1 MLGFKRKRTR
11 NIPSETTNNNNSINT
26 GTTTMNANNFINF
39 YTSDMM
45 DDLILDDQGRLNI
58 NNNENAILD
67 AGDEEE
73 DEEEDD
79 DLMIFQQH
87 PQLLSQDSSR
97 YKKQRT
103 VSLPQLPHSRLSY
116 TYYLNSN
123 NSNIANS
130 TANINDSSY
139 THHNSVLGDISSHLH
154 FSNNGSISGSSH
166 RNNNSISSAGSMLI
180 TPPIRV
186 QNDDELL
193 HLTGSSSKTLEGNR
207 GVQLKVAHSVSPM
220 TVPSNGMNSNYSGFK
235 QNFKRLLPNSNS
247 HDNDLS
253 QNGMA
258 RRGSGGSTNGNYLDR
273 GRGSVK
279 HVLDNVPN
287 DYFKTD
293 KDGHYIYQENDVFG
307 SNGQFI
313 VRELLGQG
321 TFGKVLKCIDTC
333 SPNNK
338 YVAVKVIRAVDRY
351 REAAKTELR
360 VLSTILEND
369 PSGQFQCLLLRDC
382 FDYKNHI
389 CLVTDLYGRS
399 VYDFMCSNGIA
410 RFPGSH
416 LQAIARQLIRSVCFL
431 HDMGIIHTDLKP
443 ENILLVDESYV
454 EYDLPQHVIDSMSN
468 RRRLASKGKRK
479 ILTNPEIKIIDFGSA
494 VFHKEYHPP
503 VISTRHYRAPEI
515 VLGLGWSFP
524 CDIWSIACVLI
535 ELVIG
540 ESLYPIHENL
550 EHMAMMQRI
559 NGTPF
564 PTKLIDKMFYKVR
577 HKLGNL
583 PSDLNTTVVRHFNRQ
598 SLTLQWP
605 EKNKRGEIV
614 TTEKSMKRVMESCD
628 RLDIYVSRVLKQ
640 DFGERL
646 SINWN
651 LFPEKNWSLISS
663 KILWRDDDDISSFD
677 NSRLF
682 PPPYKLDKESF
693 LFWYWFVD
701 LCRKM
706 FEFDPTKRIT
716 ARNAMD
722 HEWFNLGI
730 FDEGIANFVN
740 SRTAYRNSI

>member
-11 NIPSETTNNNNSINT
+11 NIPSEAAHNSNT
-26 GTTTMNANNFINF
+26 ASTAMDAHANNFINF

-45 DDLILDDQGRLNI
+45 DDLILDDHQKYTI
-58 NNNENAILD
+58 PNNENAILD
-67 AGDEEE
+67 
-73 DEEEDD
+73 EEEDD
-79 DLMIFQQH
+79 DDRDLMMFQQH

-116 TYYLNSN
+116 TYYLNGN
-123 NSNIANS
+123 ADTTQNH
-130 TANINDSSY
+130 DSSY
-139 THHNSVLGDISSHLH
+139 THYGSVLGDIPSNVH
-154 FSNNGSISGSSH
+154 FSNNGSISSGS
-166 RNNNSISSAGSMLI
+166 RRNNNNNSISSAGSMLI

-220 TVPSNGMNSNYSGFK
+220 TVSNNEVVNSSNNYSGFK
-235 QNFKRLLPNSNS
+235 QNFRRLLPNSTQ
-247 HDNDLS
+247 DNDFFA
-253 QNGMA
+253 QNGA
-258 RRGSGGSTNGNYLDR
+258 NRRASGGAATSRDR
-273 GRGSVK
+273 RRGSVK
-279 HVLDNVPN
+279 HVPDNAPN
-287 DYFKTD
+287 IYFKTD
-293 KDGHYIYQENDVFG
+293 KDGHYIYQENDIFG

-321 TFGKVLKCIDTC
+321 TFGKVLKCIDTA

-338 YVAVKVIRAVDRY
+338 YVAVKVIKAVDRY

-360 VLSTILEND
+360 VLSTILEHD
-369 PSGQFQCLLLRDC
+369 PTGQFQCLLLRDC

-416 LQAIARQLIRSVCFL
+416 IQAIARQLIRSVCFL

-454 EYDLPQHVIDSMSN
+454 EYDLPQHIIDSMSN
-468 RRRLASKGKRK
+468 RRRLASNGKRK

-524 CDIWSIACVLI
+524 CDVWSIACVLV

-614 TTEKSMKRVMESCD
+614 TTEKSMKRVMETCD
-628 RLDIYVSRVLKQ
+628 RLDIYISRILKQ
-640 DFGERL
+640 DYGERL
-646 SINWN
+646 SVNWN
-651 LFPEKNWSLISS
+651 LS
-663 KILWRDDDDISSFD
+663 D
-677 NSRLF
+677 
-682 PPPYKLDKESF
+682 
-693 LFWYWFVD
+693 
-701 LCRKM
+701 RKS
-706 FEFDPTKRIT
+706 
-716 ARNAMD
+716 
-722 HEWFNLGI
+722 
-730 FDEGIANFVN
+730 VV
-740 SRTAYRNSI
+740 